1 MTVSPVNF
9 AGNIDQP
16 KQKGGAVKAVAS
28 AFVPGLGQFLDGRNK
43 DGAKYLGAS
52 VGLGAASTL
61 VSVSMLRKAAQAAEA
76 LEEGAETLPKTP
88 VGKFV
93 ALGLMG
99 LASTGLWIA
108 NIVDAYKGGKNAKAD
123 AVVADPAAPVE
134 AQKLNEEA

>member
-61 VSVSMLRKAAQAAEA
+61 VSVSMLRKASQA
-76 LEEGAETLPKTP
+76 LEQGAETLPKTP

-108 NIVDAYKGGKNAKAD
+108 NIVDAYKGGKNAKSD
-123 AVVADPAAPVE
+123 AVVADSAASVK
-134 AQKLNEEA
+134 AQKLDEEA

>member
-1 MTVSPVNF
+1 MNVSPVNF
-9 AGNIDQP
+9 AGTIEQP

-28 AFVPGLGQFLDGRNK
+28 AFIPGLGQFMDGRNK

-61 VSVSMLRKAAQAAEA
+61 VSVSMLRKASQA

-99 LASTGLWIA
+99 LAGTGLWIA
-108 NIVDAYKGGKNAKAD
+108 NIVDAYKGGKNAKSD
-123 AVVADPAAPVE
+123 AVVADSAAPVE
-134 AQKLNEEA
+134 AQKLDEEA

>member
-61 VSVSMLRKAAQAAEA
+61 VSVSMLRKASQA

-99 LASTGLWIA
+99 LAGTGLWIA
-108 NIVDAYKGGKNAKAD
+108 NIVDAYKGGKQSNAEEI
-123 AVVADPAAPVE
+123 VAETASAPVD
-134 AQKLNEEA
+134 AQKLDEEA

>member
-28 AFVPGLGQFLDGRNK
+28 AFIPGLGQFMDGRNK

-61 VSVSMLRKAAQAAEA
+61 VSVSMLRKASQA

-99 LASTGLWIA
+99 LAGTGLWIA
-108 NIVDAYKGGKNAKAD
+108 NIVDAYKGGKNAKSD
-123 AVVADPAAPVE
+123 AVVAEAAAPVE
-134 AQKLNEEA
+134 AQKLDEEA

>member
-61 VSVSMLRKAAQAAEA
+61 VSVSMLRKASQA
-76 LEEGAETLPKTP
+76 LEQGAETLPKTP

-108 NIVDAYKGGKNAKAD
+108 NIVDAYKGGKNAKSD
-123 AVVADPAAPVE
+123 AVVADSAAPVE
-134 AQKLNEEA
+134 AQKLDEEA

>member
-61 VSVSMLRKAAQAAEA
+61 VSVSMLRKASQA
-76 LEEGAETLPKTP
+76 LEQGAETLPKTP
-88 VGKFV
+88 VVKIA

-99 LASTGLWIA
+99 LASAGLWIA

-123 AVVADPAAPVE
+123 AVVAEAAAPVE
-134 AQKLNEEA
+134 AQKLDEEA

>member
-28 AFVPGLGQFLDGRNK
+28 AFIPGLGQFMDGRNK

-61 VSVSMLRKAAQAAEA
+61 VSVSMLRKASQA

-99 LASTGLWIA
+99 LAGTGLWIA
-108 NIVDAYKGGKNAKAD
+108 NIVDAYKGGKNAKSD
-123 AVVADPAAPVE
+123 AVVADSAASVK
-134 AQKLNEEA
+134 AQKLDEEA

>member
-61 VSVSMLRKAAQAAEA
+61 VSVSMLRKASQA

-99 LASTGLWIA
+99 LAGTGLWIA
-108 NIVDAYKGGKNAKAD
+108 NIVDAYKGGKNAKSD
-123 AVVADPAAPVE
+123 AVVADSAASVK
-134 AQKLNEEA
+134 AQKLDEEA

>member
-61 VSVSMLRKAAQAAEA
+61 VSVSMLRKASQA
-76 LEEGAETLPKTP
+76 LEQGAETLPKTP

-123 AVVADPAAPVE
+123 AVVADSAAPVE

>member
-61 VSVSMLRKAAQAAEA
+61 VSVSML

-123 AVVADPAAPVE
+123 AVVADSAAPVK
-134 AQKLNEEA
+134 AQKLDEEA

>member
-61 VSVSMLRKAAQAAEA
+61 VSVSMLRKASQA

-99 LASTGLWIA
+99 LAGTGLWIA
-108 NIVDAYKGGKNAKAD
+108 NIVDAYKGGKNAKSD
-123 AVVADPAAPVE
+123 AVVAEAAAPVE
-134 AQKLNEEA
+134 AQKLDEEA

>member
-1 MTVSPVNF
+1 MNVSPVNF
-9 AGNIDQP
+9 AGTIEQP

-28 AFVPGLGQFLDGRNK
+28 AFIPGLGQFMDGRNK

-61 VSVSMLRKAAQAAEA
+61 VSVSMLRKASQA

-99 LASTGLWIA
+99 LAGTGLWIA
-108 NIVDAYKGGKNAKAD
+108 NIVDAYKGGKNAKSD
-123 AVVADPAAPVE
+123 AVVADSAASVK
-134 AQKLNEEA
+134 AQKLDEEA

>member
-61 VSVSMLRKAAQAAEA
+61 VSVSMLRKASQA

-108 NIVDAYKGGKNAKAD
+108 NIVDAYKGGKNAKSD
-123 AVVADPAAPVE
+123 AVVAEAAAPVE
-134 AQKLNEEA
+134 AQKLDEEA

>member
-61 VSVSMLRKAAQAAEA
+61 VSVSMLRKASQA

-108 NIVDAYKGGKNAKAD
+108 NIVDAYKGGKNAKSD
-123 AVVADPAAPVE
+123 AVVADSAASVK
-134 AQKLNEEA
+134 AQKLDEEA

>member
-61 VSVSMLRKAAQAAEA
+61 VSVSMLRKASQA

-99 LASTGLWIA
+99 LAATGLWIA
-108 NIVDAYKGGKNAKAD
+108 NIVDAYKGGKNAKSD
-123 AVVADPAAPVE
+123 AVVADAAAPVE
-134 AQKLNEEA
+134 AQKLDEEA

>member
-61 VSVSMLRKAAQAAEA
+61 VSVSMLRKASQA
-76 LEEGAETLPKTP
+76 LEQGAETLPKTP
-88 VGKFV
+88 VVKIA

-123 AVVADPAAPVE
+123 AVVAEAAAPVE

>member
-61 VSVSMLRKAAQAAEA
+61 VSVSMLRKASQA

-99 LASTGLWIA
+99 LAGTGLWIA
-108 NIVDAYKGGKNAKAD
+108 NIVDAYKGGKNAKSD
-123 AVVADPAAPVE
+123 AVVADSAASVK
-134 AQKLNEEA
+134 AQKRDEEA

>member
-61 VSVSMLRKAAQAAEA
+61 VSVSMLRKASQA
-76 LEEGAETLPKTP
+76 LEQGAETLPKTP
-88 VGKFV
+88 VVKIA

-123 AVVADPAAPVE
+123 AVVAEAAAPVE
-134 AQKLNEEA
+134 AQKLDEEA

>member
-61 VSVSMLRKAAQAAEA
+61 VSVSMLRKASQA

-108 NIVDAYKGGKNAKAD
+108 NIVDAYKGGKNAKSD
-123 AVVADPAAPVE
+123 AVVAEAAAPVE

>member
-9 AGNIDQP
+9 AGNTEQT
-16 KQKGGAVKAVAS
+16 KQKGGAGKAVAS
-28 AFVPGLGQFLDGRNK
+28 AFIPGLGQFLDGRTK
-43 DGAKYLGAS
+43 DGAKYLGGS

-99 LASTGLWIA
+99 LATTGLWIA
-108 NIVDAYKGGKNAKAD
+108 NIVDAYKGGKNAKSD
-123 AVVADPAAPVE
+123 AVVAEAAAPVE
-134 AQKLNEEA
+134 AQKLDEEA

>member
-61 VSVSMLRKAAQAAEA
+61 VSVSMLRKASQA
-76 LEEGAETLPKTP
+76 LEQGAETLPKTP
-88 VGKFV
+88 VVKIA

-99 LASTGLWIA
+99 LASAGLWIA
-108 NIVDAYKGGKNAKAD
+108 NIVDAYKGGKNAKSD
-123 AVVADPAAPVE
+123 AVVAEAAAPVE

>member
-61 VSVSMLRKAAQAAEA
+61 VSVSMLRKASQA
-76 LEEGAETLPKTP
+76 LEQGAETLPKTP

-108 NIVDAYKGGKNAKAD
+108 NIVDAYKGGKNAKSD
-123 AVVADPAAPVE
+123 AVVAEAAAPVE
-134 AQKLNEEA
+134 AQKLDEEA

>member
-61 VSVSMLRKAAQAAEA
+61 VSWSWCCINSGQCFYAEKSC
-76 LEEGAETLPKTP
+76 P
-88 VGKFV
+88 
-93 ALGLMG
+93 
-99 LASTGLWIA
+99 SC
-108 NIVDAYKGGKNAKAD
+108 
-123 AVVADPAAPVE
+123 
-134 AQKLNEEA
+134 